1 MLLSSTPTRRYR
13 LDRPRRES
21 TRGSLT
27 PAPGEAPKRLWELQ
41 LPGSQPY
48 PSPASLLHR
57 ERFSWRVDLVT
68 SGRLLRRGSIQEPGR
83 CTCLGDR
90 ADLVQQARADRNP
103 VPHTRRRIVPLRI
116 ARHHDRLVRIH
127 GRRRPQVGPEP
138 RRGGARTPR
147 RRQRR
152 QPPLLRRR
160 SCPSSAATARV
171 LPAPPTTSIVTV
183 RGWSDRGPAASLRA
197 GRNFASRPKIA
208 SPIDDKI
215 KQTKELETNRITR
228 PAGRRLAVLR
238 EAAGRTLTG
247 IPHT

>member
-27 PAPGEAPKRLWELQ
+27 PAPGEAPKWLWELQ

-83 CTCLGDR
+83 RAGLGDLP
-90 ADLVQQARADRNP
+90 DLVQQARADRDP
-103 VPHTRRRIVPLRI
+103 VPHTRRRVVPLRI
-116 ARHHDRLVRIH
+116 ACHHDRLIWIH
-127 GRRRPQVGPEP
+127 RLRRPQIGAEP

-152 QPPLLRRR
+152 QLSPLRGAGAHRRQPLPG
-160 SCPSSAATARV
+160 SCPRPAT
-171 LPAPPTTSIVTV
+171 PIVTV
-183 RGWSDRGPAASLRA
+183 RGRSDRGPVVSLRA

-208 SPIDDKI
+208 SPIDNKI